1 MSKSSDDLLA
11 AYRIRA
17 HLRKALAQRE
27 LTKIEMAR
35 RLGIDD
41 GNLGRL
47 LSGERHSFT
56 AGQVLAISR
65 EFRINPTHLLEEP
78 PPAEF
83 VDEAIAKTGAAPLL
97 RAAEPE
103 TRYRAKPAKKPHP
116 K

>member
-1 MSKSSDDLLA
+1 VSKSADDLLA

-17 HLRKALAQRE
+17 HLRKALAQRD

-35 RLGIDD
+35 RLNVDD

-47 LSGERHSFT
+47 LTGERHSFT

-65 EFRINPTHLLEEP
+65 EFRVNPTQLLEEP

-83 VDEAIAKTGAAPLL
+83 TDEAVARAPK
-97 RAAEPE
+97 R
-103 TRYRAKPAKKPHP
+103 PAKKPHP